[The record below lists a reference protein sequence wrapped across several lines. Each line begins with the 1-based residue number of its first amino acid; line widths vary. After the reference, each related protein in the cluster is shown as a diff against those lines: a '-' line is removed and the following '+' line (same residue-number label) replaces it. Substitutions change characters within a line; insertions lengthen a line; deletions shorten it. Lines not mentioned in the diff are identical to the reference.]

1 MCSQYLLRLSLKDQ
15 NRCAPCPRNEKHLRV
30 LKRADYATSEMQAT
44 EGDRHLQEVAVIR
57 RIEAATIPTVNYP
70 ASKRQRLNADSA
82 AVSAWENEGGSVL
95 RSKPKTSARRL
106 AAHTE

>member
-1 MCSQYLLRLSLKDQ
+1 MCPTSEERRTLR
-15 NRCAPCPRNEKHLRV
+15 RV
-30 LKRADYATSEMQAT
+30 LKRADYATSEMRAT

-95 RSKPKTSARRL
+95 RSKPKTSTRRL
-106 AAHTE
+106 SGSRGVNSDEPIR

>member
-1 MCSQYLLRLSLKDQ
+1 MCPTPEERKTLR
-15 NRCAPCPRNEKHLRV
+15 RV

-95 RSKPKTSARRL
+95 RPKPKTSARRL
-106 AAHTE
+106 SRSHGVNSDEPIR